1 MKKRMVVLLLTGA
14 MTVSMLLSGCAAS
27 KGLETDELMI
37 SQYKGVEVDE
47 VEKPEEITDED
58 VENAVTAN
66 LQANAEVK
74 DVTDRPVQEGDT
86 ATIDF
91 VGKMDGVEFEG
102 GSGTDYPLTIG
113 SGQFI
118 EGFED
123 SVIGHNIGDTYD
135 WEGSF
140 PEDYQNTDVA
150 GKPVTFTITVK
161 SVTEQVLPELN
172 DEFVKKVSKESKTVK
187 EYKKEVKKSL
197 EKDAKAMYEDSL
209 SQEVWQTV
217 LDNTEVT
224 KYPKKEIEKISGDLI
239 DQYKSAAEFYG
250 SDYET
255 FIQDQMNTTVED
267 FEKQV
272 DEAAKSSVKQTM
284 VTEAI
289 AEKEKIKLDDKTY
302 KSESKQLA
310 KDYGYADVDELKKAV
325 PEEDLKDIILNNMV
339 KEWLTDNCVQV
350 KSEK

>member
-1 MKKRMVVLLLTGA
+1 M
-14 MTVSMLLSGCAAS
+14 
-27 KGLETDELMI
+27 
-37 SQYKGVEVDE
+37 
-47 VEKPEEITDED
+47 
-58 VENAVTAN
+58 
-66 LQANAEVK
+66 
-74 DVTDRPVQEGDT
+74 
-86 ATIDF
+86 
-91 VGKMDGVEFEG
+91 
-102 GSGTDYPLTIG
+102 
-113 SGQFI
+113 
-118 EGFED
+118 
-123 SVIGHNIGDTYD
+123 
-135 WEGSF
+135 
-140 PEDYQNTDVA
+140 
-150 GKPVTFTITVK
+150 
-161 SVTEQVLPELN
+161 
-172 DEFVKKVSKESKTVK
+172 
-187 EYKKEVKKSL
+187 KKSL

-310 KDYGYADVDELKKAV
+310 KDYGYADVEELKKAV

>member
-1 MKKRMVVLLLTGA
+1 MKKKMVVLLTGA
-14 MTVSMLLSGCAAS
+14 MTVSMFLSGCAAS
-27 KGLETDELMI
+27 KGLETDELKI

-102 GSGTDYPLTIG
+102 GSGTDYPLAIG

-197 EKDAKAMYEDSL
+197 EKDAKTMYEDSL
-209 SQEVWQTV
+209 GQEVWQTV

-224 KYPKKEIEKISGDLI
+224 KYPSKEIEKISGDLI

-302 KSESKQLA
+302 NSELKQMA

-325 PEEDLKDIILNNMV
+325 KEEDLKDIILNNKV
-339 KEWLTDNCVQV
+339 KEWLIDNCVQV